1 MSAPES
7 ALLIVNGSAGWDK
20 KTEVPALTRQI
31 LQKRGIGCTVKKV
44 EAGTDI
50 GSIAADAVRAGVG
63 YVIAGGGDGT
73 LRAVAQALAG
83 TDATLGVL
91 PVGTLNHF
99 ARDLDIPLDIHDA
112 VEVAGAGVPAEVDVG
127 EVNGRVF
134 INNVVLGLYPI
145 YRFERNARELGGW
158 SRLAMVMGALGIL
171 WRYPVVTARLSVEGR
186 ERNYRSPLIAICNNE
201 HAMQGSKPWQR
212 QTLREG
218 KLWIYVLRD
227 RSRWGMARVL
237 ANILFGRFKSRDEF
251 DVLRAAEVTIE
262 TRGRSVGVS
271 IDGEVVK
278 MSPPLIFRSR
288 PRALRVMVPE
298 GSSKVDA

>member
-1 MSAPES
+1 MSDSES
-7 ALLIVNGSAGWDK
+7 ALLIVNASAGWDSK
-20 KTEVPALTRQI
+20 NEVPARTREI
-31 LQKRGIGCTVKKV
+31 LQRRGIGCTVKKV

-50 GSIAADAVRAGVG
+50 GSIAADAVRSGVA

-73 LRAVAQALAG
+73 MRAVAQALAG

-99 ARDLDIPLDIHDA
+99 ARDLDIPLDIQGA
-112 VEVAGAGVPAEVDVG
+112 VEVAGGGVPAEVDVG

-145 YRFERNARELGGW
+145 YRFERNARERGGW
-158 SRLAMVMGALGIL
+158 GRLSMVLGALGIL
-171 WRYPVVTARLSVEGR
+171 WRYPVVTVRLSVEGR

-201 HAMQGSKPWQR
+201 HAMEGSKPWQR

-237 ANILFGRFKSRDEF
+237 AKIVLGRFKARDEF
-251 DVLRAAEVTIE
+251 DVLRASEVVVE
-262 TRGRSVGVS
+262 TRGRFLGVS

-278 MSPPLIFRSR
+278 MRSPLLFRSR

-298 GSSKVDA
+298 GSSKVEG